1 MQIRNI
7 ASRLVLGLVCAAM
20 PAGAALAQGWQVA
33 PEVIKGRS
41 SEVIRGIVFEDANA
55 DGRHQATEA
64 GVAGVLVSNGLE
76 VVRTDAKGAYA
87 IAVRPDMDLFVV
99 QPSGWQVPV
108 DARNVPQFSY
118 THKPDGSPAAF
129 RFGGLAATGAAPERV
144 NFPLRRAKAGQAFTC
159 AMIGDSQTYSNHE
172 ASQYRDSAVADMVT
186 MGLKAETDCM
196 LYLGDV
202 VGDDLGLLDRVFEL
216 GATVGVPQWAVSG
229 NHDVDFDAPSDEHS
243 LDTWRRVWGPAYY
256 AFEMGNV
263 TFVALDNVVSPC
275 NAEDAQKAGRE
286 ACLRDA
292 RQGYNGRI
300 TDTQMQWV
308 ANLLKET
315 PKDRLVVFA
324 HHIPLV
330 SYIGAAGG
338 KGSQTDNATALYALA
353 EGREA
358 LDLSGHTHT
367 LENHDAGQHFKGWQE
382 AAGVGPLPFRHIVAG
397 AASGR
402 WWQGDFNID
411 GDSHAITS
419 SGEPKGVLMI
429 DFDGADYKER
439 FVGSRLGTRGQW
451 VDFNTPAFRSWY
463 TALDSWRTEDKKT
476 RDPVPPVSVNDL
488 EDTRLF
494 TPEAL
499 AEGVWIT
506 VNFWHG
512 SASAKVAG
520 TLNEGTSFTLDRVQ
534 QGAGEARLEGAEYVD
549 PFAIKRQA
557 TVGRYAFQSRSGIE
571 RNQGWE
577 AGRGTALSG
586 APQPLAGWADRSMH
600 LWRYRLPA
608 DLSEGVHVLKV
619 TSVDRNGQ
627 TWTDHVVFEV
637 RTNLPPARHRRE
649 VWK

>member
-1 MQIRNI
+1 MQIKAFTR
-7 ASRLVLGLVCAAM
+7 RLALGVLCVAL
-20 PAGAALAQGWQVA
+20 PAGAAMAKGWEA
-33 PEVIKGRS
+33 RPEVIKGRS
-41 SEVIRGIVFEDANA
+41 SDVILGVVFNDTNG
-55 DGRHQATEA
+55 DGRHQTSET
-64 GVAGVLVSNGLE
+64 GIAGVLVSNGLE
-76 VVRTDAKGAYA
+76 VVRTDARGAYE
-87 IAVRPDMDLFVV
+87 IAVRSDMDLFVI

-118 THKPDGSPAAF
+118 VHKPDGSPKPF
-129 RFGGLAATGAAPERV
+129 HFGGLPATGAAPERV
-144 NFPLRRAKAGQAFTC
+144 NFPLRKTAATDRFTC
-159 AMIGDSQTYSNHE
+159 AMVGDSQTYSNHE
-172 ASQYRDSAVADMVT
+172 ASQYRDSAVADMVG
-186 MGLKAETDCM
+186 MGLKADTDCM
-196 LYLGDV
+196 VYLGDV

-243 LDTWRRVWGPAYY
+243 LDTWRRIWGPAYY

-263 TFVALDNVVSPC
+263 TFIALDNVVSPC
-275 NAEDAQKAGRE
+275 NAQDAQKAGRE
-286 ACLRDA
+286 ACLRDT

-300 TDTQMQWV
+300 TDTQMQWL

-315 PKDRLVVFA
+315 SKDRLIVFA

-338 KGSQTDNATALYALA
+338 KGAQTDNATALYALL

-382 AAGVGPLPFRHIVAG
+382 AAGIGPLPFRHIVAG

-402 WWQGDFNID
+402 WWQGDFNLD
-411 GDSHAITS
+411 GDAHAITS

-451 VDFNTPAFRSWY
+451 VDFNTPAFRTWY
-463 TALDSWRTEDKKT
+463 QALDSWRTEDKKT
-476 RDPVPPVSVNDL
+476 RDPVPPVSINDL
-488 EDTRLF
+488 DDTRLF

-499 AEGVWIT
+499 KNGVWIT

-512 SASAKVAG
+512 SASANVTG
-520 TLNEGTSFTLDRVQ
+520 TIDNGVPFTLTRVQ

-557 TVGRYAFQSRSGIE
+557 TVGRYAIQSRSGIE

-577 AGRGTALSG
+577 AGRGTVLSG
-586 APQPLAGWADRSMH
+586 VPQPLAGWADRSMH
-600 LWRYRLPA
+600 IWRAPLPT
-608 DLSEGVHVLKV
+608 DLSEGVHVLKI
-619 TSVDRNGQ
+619 TSTDRNGQ
-627 TWTDHVVFEV
+627 AWTDTVVFEV
-637 RTNLPPARHRRE
+637 RAEDLPARHRRE
-649 VWK
+649 MWK